1 MTPNKRFQATQNL
14 ALGARARLNRGVRR
28 NSMRRTS
35 LVTLGVLGV
44 AMLSAVLYL
53 AYFFWLDATY
63 THAFDVV
70 AMGSSEAERPT

>member
-1 MTPNKRFQATQNL
+1 
-14 ALGARARLNRGVRR
+14 
-28 NSMRRTS
+28 MRRTS

-63 THAFDVV
+63 THAFNVV